1 MGVTHGETKGSPREL
16 PSGSPGFCYHQ
27 ENLLVTVPVLL
38 VFLSLHLFLSIYH
51 YIFNIFS
58 SFLFVYFCRYI
69 YLCLFIII
77 YLIYF
82 LVSYLYIST
91 RHFYDLLL
99 YSFVFLW
106 RALCIFPEGVDNRV
120 FGQIQKKYTRKSD
133 IILTHKFY
141 YILKCFFL
149 I

>member
-1 MGVTHGETKGSPREL
+1 MGFIHVETKGSPRGL
-16 PSGSPGFCYHQ
+16 PSVSPGVCYHQ
-27 ENLLVTVPVLL
+27 QNLLVTVPVFV
-38 VFLSLHLFLSIYH
+38 VFLSLHLFVFIYH

-58 SFLFVYFCRYI
+58 SYLFVYFCPYI

-106 RALCIFPEGVDNRV
+106 RALCIFPVGVDNRV
-120 FGQIQKKYTRKSD
+120 FGQIQKKIT
-133 IILTHKFY
+133 
-141 YILKCFFL
+141 
-149 I
+149 